1 METDP
6 YASPMTN
13 PQATG
18 HSGDAAI
25 SQGVIQQLAGTK
37 GWVRFISVLVFIGA
51 GLMLLV
57 ALMMGLMGSAMASAT
72 KNPIFSGGM
81 GVTLAVIYAIF
92 AFVYIFPA
100 VKLWK
105 YATCIGRLMASGTT
119 IDLEAA
125 LNEQRS
131 FWKFIGILFLI
142 VLSLY
147 ALLIVGAMVI
157 GVFGA
162 MRS

>member
-6 YASPMTN
+6 YATPMTN
-13 PQATG
+13 PQSTG

-25 SQGVIQQLAGTK
+25 SQGIIQQLAGTK
-37 GWVRFISVLVFIGA
+37 GWVRFISVLMFIGA

-72 KNPIFSGGM
+72 KNPVFSGGM
-81 GVTLAVIYAIF
+81 GVFLAVIYAAF
-92 AFVYIFPA
+92 AFVYIYPA

-105 YATCIGRLMASGTT
+105 YATCIGSLMASGATF
-119 IDLEAA
+119 DLEAA
-125 LNEQRS
+125 LNEQRA

-142 VLSLY
+142 ILSLY
-147 ALLIVGAMVI
+147 ALIFIGAMVVSVI
-157 GVFGA
+157 GA
-162 MRS
+162 MR